1 MGPGFWRNK
10 APSPSDAN
18 KQLTGVQIPGTGS
31 ITYPSYIWNRPASMT
46 LPGGSTKEF
55 TYDPLMRTQSI
66 TTKDPGQNPLMNYA
80 YTYDRMDN
88 IVSKVTE
95 HVDYA
100 YGYDD
105 LYRLTGADN
114 PIQDD
119 EAYTYD
125 PVGNRLT
132 SADST
137 GTWTYNDNNELN
149 AHNGVTYEYD
159 NNGNMIQKTVAG
171 VVTNFIYNAEDRLIE
186 VRDGSDSLIAS
197 YYYDPFG
204 RRLWKEVGGSRTYF
218 LYTDEGLIGEYDS
231 TGTEI
236 KTYGYKPGSTWT
248 TDPLFMKVGDDYYFY
263 QNDHLGTPQ
272 KMAAVN
278 GGVVWS
284 AKYEAF
290 GKANVEVNIVEN
302 NLRFPGQYFD
312 QETGLY
318 YNWKRFY
325 SSIIGRYI
333 GKDPI
338 GLAGG
343 INTFA
348 YVENNPINA
357 IDSLGLYAIDRF
369 GKPIG
374 PGGPNKETAI
384 QCMNRIAK
392 KYENMNVSDK
402 YKHCMSAG
410 EIYSECGPLSSYIA
424 SFGKE
429 FKDLLGPGDASFKD
443 LAADFDGI
451 GCAKESGE
459 DKCGKPLTLDECCK
473 KKGRR
478 P

>member
-149 AHNGVTYEYD
+149 AHNDTSYEYD
-159 NNGNMIQKTVAG
+159 DNGNMIQKTVAG

-186 VRDGSDSLIAS
+186 VRDGSDSLTAS
-197 YYYDPFG
+197 YYYDAFG
-204 RRLWKEVGGSRTYF
+204 RRLWKETGGTRTYF
-218 LYTDEGLIGEYDS
+218 LYSDEGLIGEYDAS
-231 TGTEI
+231 GTEI
-236 KTYGYKPGSTWT
+236 KTYGYEPGSTWT
-248 TDPLFMKVGDDYYFY
+248 TDPLFIKEDGNYYFY

-272 KMAAVN
+272 NITAIN
-278 GGVVWS
+278 GATVWS
-284 AKYEAF
+284 AKYSSF
-290 GKANVEVNIVEN
+290 GEANVEVNTVEN
-302 NLRFPGQYFD
+302 NLRFPGQYYD
-312 QETGLY
+312 QETGLH
-318 YNWKRFY
+318 YNWHRYYHPRVGRYLRPDPSQNVQPRGTNIPCLLPSFSNISQKLDPYPYGLNNPLNLIDLNGLATEAPGGTGGGSCEEKGCTTTWHECVPRCRNY
-325 SSIIGRYI
+325 LSVAPDGGPPSPPSIIYDGAVSYFCMAI
-333 GKDPI
+333 C
-338 GLAGG
+338 G
-343 INTFA
+343 INPCSFDD
-348 YVENNPINA
+348 P
-357 IDSLGLYAIDRF
+357 
-369 GKPIG
+369 
-374 PGGPNKETAI
+374 
-384 QCMNRIAK
+384 
-392 KYENMNVSDK
+392 KYDD
-402 YKHCMSAG
+402 
-410 EIYSECGPLSSYIA
+410 P
-424 SFGKE
+424 FWW
-429 FKDLLGPGDASFKD
+429 
-443 LAADFDGI
+443 
-451 GCAKESGE
+451 
-459 DKCGKPLTLDECCK
+459 
-473 KKGRR
+473 
-478 P
+478 